1 MSDYTRNSF
10 FVIDTLTAKHNC
22 LLWCK
27 KDIRLINWID
37 RLKENQKIKSIVN
50 ALELWNMNEV
60 IIFDFDG
67 VLADSLAP
75 MLGYAEQVC
84 RELGISVTP
93 RISDLEALEKMEF
106 SAFALQLGVPDDQI
120 ETFVK
125 RNHKLF
131 SDREEPIQMKFG
143 MEAVVSA
150 LAENNTLAIITGN
163 SCNVVE
169 KFLEAYG
176 MRGNFQTVLCAEHKG
191 TRLEKIL
198 NIKNQ
203 YSAQKAELYMIGDA
217 VSDIRAAREAGVKS
231 IAVAWGHQSKGKLI
245 QEGPYLII
253 DEPEDLLAYF
263 SEGTGNE

>member
-1 MSDYTRNSF
+1 M
-10 FVIDTLTAKHNC
+10 
-22 LLWCK
+22 
-27 KDIRLINWID
+27 
-37 RLKENQKIKSIVN
+37 VN
-50 ALELWNMNEV
+50 ALELGGMER
-60 IIFDFDG
+60 ILIFDFDG
-67 VLADSLAP
+67 VLADSLVP

-84 RELGISVTP
+84 RELGIAATP

-106 SAFALQLGVPDDQI
+106 SAFALQLGIPDDQI

-125 RNHKLF
+125 RNHELF
-131 SDREEPIQMKFG
+131 SDREEPIPMKPG
-143 MEAVVSA
+143 MGVVVA
-150 LAENNTLAIITGN
+150 DLAEDSTLAIITGN
-163 SCNVVE
+163 SCMVVE

-176 MRGNFQTVLCAEHKG
+176 MRSEFQTVLCAEHEG

-203 YSAQKAELYMIGDA
+203 YSAQNAELYMIGDA

-245 QEGPYLII
+245 QEEPYLII